1 MARRQHITLLLM
13 GVMFFLTMTYF
24 MSSKASSGGRDPTRI
39 SDETWNSH
47 NSNGAGG
54 VGAISESVLKGGSI
68 APKLEN
74 ATAKA
79 ELGRASWKLFHTM
92 MARFPEEPTPDDS
105 VALRTYIQ
113 LFARLYPCGDCASH
127 FQKLL
132 EKYPPQVSSRNN
144 AAGWACFVHN
154 EVNKRLKKEQ
164 FDCNNIGDFYD
175 CGCGED
181 GKGKKKEDTKRRRDY
196 EIAVGEGV
204 SLEREEGLVRG
215 GSIIIKPDS
224 KMEFGTSGCLSE
236 DGIHVDMD
244 RLKKGEVNL
253 GTSIM
258 AITFKDGVI
267 LGADSRTT
275 TGAYIANRVTD
286 KLTRVHDTIWCCRS
300 GSAADTQAV
309 ADIVQYQLGLFHMMN
324 GKPPTTQTAAAIFQE
339 MCYANKDRLSAGL
352 IIAGWDERHGGQV
365 YSIPLGGSLHKQPYA
380 IGGSGST
387 YIYGYC
393 DANWKEGME
402 EAEAVNFVKESLK
415 EAIKW
420 DGSSGGVIRMV
431 VLTAKGADR
440 HLYLP
445 DTDYKVRHEN

>member
-1 MARRQHITLLLM
+1 MARRQHITLMLV
-13 GVMFFLTMTYF
+13 GVMIFLSMTYLL
-24 MSSKASSGGRDPTRI
+24 SNKSNSGDRDPTRI
-39 SDETWNSH
+39 PQGEDRWDRG
-47 NSNGAGG
+47 GAAKEDFGG
-54 VGAISESVLKGGSI
+54 ISESVLKGGSI

-92 MARFPEEPTPDDS
+92 MARFPEEPTADDS
-105 VALRTYIQ
+105 IALKTYIQ

-132 EKYPPQVSSRNN
+132 KKYPPQVSSRNA

-154 EVNKRLKKEQ
+154 EVNKRLKKPE
-164 FDCNNIGDFYD
+164 FNCNNIGDFYD
-175 CGCGED
+175 CGCGEED
-181 GKGKKKEDTKRRRDY
+181 KNKKKAQRDRVRSDHMPW
-196 EIAVGEGV
+196 A
-204 SLEREEGLVRG
+204 LVH
-215 GSIIIKPDS
+215 DS
-224 KMEFGTSGCLSE
+224 TCITRVAKCVVTT

-244 RLKKGEVNL
+244 RLKKGEVN
-253 GTSIM
+253 M
-258 AITFKDGVI
+258 AVTFKDGVI

-309 ADIVQYQLGLFHMMN
+309 ADIVQYQLGLFAMMN

-339 MCYANKDRLSAGL
+339 LCYSNKDRLSAGL

-402 EAEAVNFVKESLK
+402 EADAVSFVKEALK

-445 DTDYKVRHEN
+445 DTDYAVRHT